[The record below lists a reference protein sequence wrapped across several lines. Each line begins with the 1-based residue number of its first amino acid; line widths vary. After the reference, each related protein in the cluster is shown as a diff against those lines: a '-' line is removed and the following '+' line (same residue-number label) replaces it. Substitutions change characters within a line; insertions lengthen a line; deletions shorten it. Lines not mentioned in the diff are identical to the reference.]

1 MAPLLSALAVLL
13 LVLAAHP
20 FLTYPLSLR
29 LIARRHARP
38 VRAGTPPGRVAVCVC
53 AYNEERVIAA
63 RVENLLRLRAA
74 RPDLEILVYVDAA
87 SDGTARVLQAYAD
100 RIRLVV
106 SPERLGKT
114 AGMNTLVGMTDADI
128 VVFTD
133 ANVTFAETALT
144 RLVAAFADPDVGCA
158 CGHLVYTTGEAG
170 PDLGAASSTA
180 ATGSLY
186 WRLEEHIKS
195 LESATGSVMG
205 ADGSIFAIR
214 RRLHRAPPPWLID
227 DMFVS
232 LSVLCAGSRIVHVAD
247 AVATEASV
255 SRPAE
260 EYRRK
265 VRIACQA
272 FNVNRALWPE
282 LMALPALDRYKYV
295 SHKLLRWLT
304 VYLLAGSAACAL
316 LAVLAAGGAIAFGAG
331 VLVLVAGCAL
341 LAVSRG
347 GRIGQLREMLAAF
360 VATGAGVLRSL
371 RGETFQTWNPPAS
384 ARAPASRHQ
393 AVEARA

>member
-1 MAPLLSALAVLL
+1 MFPLLFASALLL
-13 LVLAAHP
+13 LLAAHP
-20 FLTYPLSLR
+20 FTTYPLSLR
-29 LIARRHARP
+29 LMARTHARP
-38 VRAGTPPGRVAVCVC
+38 VRAGVPPARVAVCVC

-63 RVENLLRLRAA
+63 RMENLLALRA
-74 RPDLEILVYVDAA
+74 RHPDLEILVYVDAA
-87 SDGTARVLQAYAD
+87 SDGTAQVLQEYAD

-106 SPERLGKT
+106 SAERLGKT

-133 ANVTFAETALT
+133 ANVAFAEDALT
-144 RLVAAFADPDVGCA
+144 RLVATFADPEVGCA
-158 CGHLVYTTGEAG
+158 CGHLVYIDGEAG
-170 PDLGAASSTA
+170 PAASSSTA

-214 RRLHRAPPPWLID
+214 RSLHRAPPAWLID

-232 LSVLCAGSRIVHVAD
+232 LSVLCAGRRIVHVAD

-265 VRIACQA
+265 VRISCQA

-282 LMALPALDRYKYV
+282 LMRLPALDRYKYV

-304 VYLLAGSAACAL
+304 IYLLAGSGACAL
-316 LAVLAAGGAIAFGAG
+316 LAVLEAFGWAAFGGAVLVVAAGAA
-331 VLVLVAGCAL
+331 LVAGA
-341 LAVSRG
+341 RG
-347 GRIGQLREMLAAF
+347 GRVGQLREMLAAF

-371 RGETFQTWNPPAS
+371 RGEKFQTWNPPAS
-384 ARAPASRHQ
+384 ARTPAARLQ
-393 AVEARA
+393 AMEAQA

>member
-1 MAPLLSALAVLL
+1 MAPLLLACSVLL

-20 FLTYPLSLR
+20 FVTYPLSLGV
-29 LIARRHARP
+29 IARRHARP
-38 VRAGTPPGRVAVCVC
+38 VRAGVPPAKVAVCVC

-63 RVENLLRLRAA
+63 RVENLLALRAIQ
-74 RPDLEILVYVDAA
+74 PGLDILVYVDAA
-87 SDGTARVLQAYAD
+87 SDGTAGVLQAYAD

-158 CGHLVYTTGEAG
+158 CGHLVYVD
-170 PDLGAASSTA
+170 PDSGAVSSTA

-195 LESATGSVMG
+195 LESVTGSVMG

-214 RRLHRAPPPWLID
+214 RALHRAPPPWLID

-282 LMALPALDRYKYV
+282 LMRLPALDRYKYV

-304 VYLLAGSAACAL
+304 IYLLTGSAICAL
-316 LAVLAAGGAIAFGAG
+316 LAVLVAGGWAVFGGAVVVAAAGGA
-331 VLVLVAGCAL
+331 L
-341 LAVSRG
+341 LAASRG
-347 GRIGQLREMLAAF
+347 GKVGQLREMLAAF

-371 RGETFQTWNPPAS
+371 QGEKFQTWNPPAS
-384 ARAPASRHQ
+384 ARAPASRLQ
-393 AVEARA
+393 AVEAQA

>member
-1 MAPLLSALAVLL
+1 MAPLLLAAVLL
-13 LVLAAHP
+13 LLLAAHP
-20 FLTYPLSLR
+20 FTTYPLSLR

-38 VRAGTPPGRVAVCVC
+38 VRAGVPPARVAVCVC
-53 AYNEERVIAA
+53 AYNEERVIGA
-63 RVENLLRLRAA
+63 RVENLLALRAG
-74 RPDLEILVYVDAA
+74 RPDLDILVYVDAA
-87 SDGTARVLQAYAD
+87 SDGTAQVLQQYAD

-133 ANVTFAETALT
+133 ANVTFTDTAVT
-144 RLVAAFADPDVGCA
+144 RLVATFADPEVGCA
-158 CGHLVYTTGEAG
+158 CGHLVYIDGESG
-170 PDLGAASSTA
+170 GMASSTA

-214 RRLHRAPPPWLID
+214 RSLHRPPPPWLID

-265 VRIACQA
+265 VRISCQA

-282 LMALPALDRYKYV
+282 LMRLPALDRYKYV

-304 VYLLAGSAACAL
+304 IYLLAGSGACAL
-316 LAVLAAGGAIAFGAG
+316 LAVLAAGGWAAFGGA
-331 VLVLVAGCAL
+331 VLVLAAGGAL
-341 LAVSRG
+341 LAVARG
-347 GRIGQLREMLAAF
+347 GKIGQLREMLAAF

-371 RGETFQTWNPPAS
+371 QGEKFQTWNPPAS
-384 ARAPASRHQ
+384 ARGPATRLQ
-393 AVEARA
+393 AAEAQA